1 MPGDISRDFAQS
13 LSKLHNQVNSME
25 SKLKQQQKQIEDLT
39 TLLKST
45 NDQAVQK
52 QSKRARNAALTND
65 QDDIKTAAASA
76 VSTTDEEMLRQLAYQ
91 PQAQAYL
98 PGVRQDL
105 LDNFIDSVEPFEV
118 IKIEIEEP
126 VTKPSLKYQP
136 YQSPTFEDRIRES
149 QAIAMDAAYQMKLEA
164 KRLEEQNAM
173 RRLSPLWK
181 TPLDD

>member
-52 QSKRARNAALTND
+52 QSKRARNAALTKD
-65 QDDIKTAAASA
+65 QEDIRTAAASA

-91 PQAQAYL
+91 PQAQTYL
-98 PGVRQDL
+98 PSVRQDL
-105 LDNFIDSVEPFEV
+105 LDNFIAATEPFEV
-118 IKIEIEEP
+118 VKIEIDEP
-126 VTKPSLKYQP
+126 VPKPSIKYQP
-136 YQSPTFEDRIRES
+136 YQAPTIEDRIRQS
-149 QAIAMDAAYQMKLEA
+149 QAIAMDAAY
-164 KRLEEQNAM
+164 RI
-173 RRLSPLWK
+173 
-181 TPLDD
+181 